1 MNLHSIRQHCAI
13 ALIASLLAAPAFAAG
28 LEEYSGDGTVFV
40 IEDGRVVLV
49 YDCTPSK
56 DADLLVIDDVS
67 DSYLISNGT
76 KASILGPN
84 TSPPTGTTMMVQLNK
99 TGCTAIGQFEGTLN
113 VVDQGNGAWSIEVV
127 NSSSTLIF
135 EYGFG
140 QSGTSSSG
148 GGCSATCTGGSCSC
162 SEPGICMCWCGPIT
176 GTPYCL
182 HISVVLGSTL

>member
-1 MNLHSIRQHCAI
+1 MNSRQIRWRFTCA
-13 ALIASLLAAPAFAAG
+13 LLASLLAAPGFAAG

-49 YDCTPSK
+49 YDCTPAK

-67 DSYLISNGT
+67 DQYLISNGT
-76 KASILGPN
+76 KGSILDKN

-99 TGCTAIGQFEGTLN
+99 TGCNAIGQFEGTLN
-113 VVDQGNGAWSIEVV
+113 VVDQGNGAWSIEVE
-127 NSSSTLIF
+127 NSSSTLVF
-135 EYGFG
+135 EYAFG

-148 GGCSATCTGGSCSC
+148 GGCSATCAHGSCSC
-162 SEPGICMCWCGPIT
+162 TTPGICMCWCGPIT

-182 HISVVLGSTL
+182 HVSVVLGSTL